1 MKFLDD
7 IAELKSEA
15 EKLRADIADALNAKE
30 QLSNTLGD
38 AARQLAEVQQQIANA
53 PRPFTVE
60 IKQNGDE
67 FVISEKDGLVLLAA
81 LTRALDGEEV
91 SVKLA
96 SGQTPKLKLTDLE
109 QIATKILEALQ

>member
-7 IAELKSEA
+7 IAALKSQAQE
-15 EKLRADIADALNAKE
+15 LRASIADALNAKE
-30 QLSNTLGD
+30 LLSDTIGD
-38 AARQLAEVQQQIANA
+38 AARQLAEIQQQIANA
-53 PRPFTVE
+53 PRPFQVT

-91 SVKLA
+91 AVRLA

-109 QIATKILEALQ
+109 QIASKILEALQ

>member
-7 IAELKSEA
+7 IGALKAQAAELQA
-15 EKLRADIADALNAKE
+15 AIQQTLNAKE
-30 QLSNTLGD
+30 ELEDRLGA
-38 AARQLAEVQQQIANA
+38 AARQLAEVQREIANA
-53 PRPFTVE
+53 PRPFTVM

-67 FVISEKDGLVLLAA
+67 FAISEKDGLVLLAA

-91 SVKLA
+91 AVRLA
-96 SGQTPKLKLTDLE
+96 SGQSPKLKLTDLE